1 MLFVEEFS
9 FAIEAA
15 GLPRHQREEFLI
27 NSLPISVR
35 NVIQT
40 TFNAFENRTWDALV
54 KEITNYALDLDCAAD
69 KNFTTLNIFTF
80 RSEEN

>member
-1 MLFVEEFS
+1 MNFHLQLKQLGF
-9 FAIEAA
+9 
-15 GLPRHQREEFLI
+15 QDTKREEFLI

-40 TFNAFENRTWDALV
+40 TFNALENRTWDALV
-54 KEITNYALDLDCAAD
+54 KEITNYALDLD
-69 KNFTTLNIFTF
+69 KKLHNMEYFFTF